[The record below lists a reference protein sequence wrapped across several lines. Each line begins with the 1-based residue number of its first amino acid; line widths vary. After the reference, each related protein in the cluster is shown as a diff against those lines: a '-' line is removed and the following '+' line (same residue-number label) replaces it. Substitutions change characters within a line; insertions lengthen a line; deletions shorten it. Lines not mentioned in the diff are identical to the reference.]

1 MERRFLRRLLLPTL
15 LIMLC
20 IQVFAAQEQSAAP
33 MRIDP
38 EPGFTT
44 CIEDTD
50 GNTITRNGVPN
61 TNALAEFGHA
71 AQIDSYSIY
80 YNGRLLMTVTPV
92 GFSAPDTAVMSIG
105 GMPACSGFYK
115 TTFSVDETREI
126 FLTGLTEST
135 LEQVQNELTA
145 SALEDRY
152 FNLTNVDFIDAEQ
165 RLRKVRSR
173 RMPTSAGQLLRP
185 ICSGSAAGE
194 VKQDFKRRMTCSSRL
209 FPRLQTREAHI
220 HTRWTGF
227 LTAITGRRGS
237 TVGRS

>member
-1 MERRFLRRLLLPTL
+1 MDEEEESGDFTIVRTKRFSIKPMTPQEAILQMNLLEHEFYAFLN
-15 LIMLC
+15 
-20 IQVFAAQEQSAAP
+20 S
-33 MRIDP
+33 
-38 EPGFTT
+38 
-44 CIEDTD
+44 EDAD

-152 FNLTNVDFIDAEQ
+152 EIP
-165 RLRKVRSR
+165 RKSEAKRS
-173 RMPTSAGQLLRP
+173 
-185 ICSGSAAGE
+185 
-194 VKQDFKRRMTCSSRL
+194 
-209 FPRLQTREAHI
+209 
-220 HTRWTGF
+220 
-227 LTAITGRRGS
+227 
-237 TVGRS
+237 